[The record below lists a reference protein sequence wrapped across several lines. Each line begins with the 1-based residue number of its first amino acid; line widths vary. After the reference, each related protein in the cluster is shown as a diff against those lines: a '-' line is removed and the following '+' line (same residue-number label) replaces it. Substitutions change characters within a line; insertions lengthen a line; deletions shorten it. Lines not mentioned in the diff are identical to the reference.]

1 MRGRALRAAMLV
13 ATSATGSTAVAQESL
28 RTIEVVGGSP
38 VAGSGVDLDKIPS
51 DVVRIGPSAF
61 SHTKTPDLIRAIR
74 AMMQG
79 IPLVAPSDRSGNQF
93 QINLDD
99 RGFSASSVQGASQGI
114 AVYQSGVCLNEVYG
128 DVVNWDFIREM
139 AINRTTPMPNN
150 PLFGLNAIGRAFP
163 SI

>member
-13 ATSATGSTAVAQESL
+13 ATSALGPTAVAQESL
-28 RTIEVVGGSP
+28 RTIEVVGVSP
-38 VAGSGVDLDKIPS
+38 AAGSGVDMDKIPS
-51 DVVRIGPSAF
+51 DVVSIGPSAS
-61 SHTKTPDLIRAIR
+61 SHTKTPDLIR

-99 RGFSASSVQGASQGI
+99 REFSASSVQGTSQGI

-128 DVVNWDFIREM
+128 DVVNWDFIAEM
-139 AINRTTPMPNN
+139 AINRMTPMPNN
-150 PLFGLNAIGRAFP
+150 PLLGLNAIGRAFP